1 MLEIPWWDSGQDSP
15 LTAEGPSSTP
25 AWGTKILQATEHGPK
40 NTVIFKNF
48 KNDTNEFI

>member
-1 MLEIPWWDSGQDSP
+1 MVQWSKLGTF
-15 LTAEGPSSTP
+15 TAKGPGSVP
-25 AWGTKILQATEHGPK
+25 GWGPKILQATEHGPK